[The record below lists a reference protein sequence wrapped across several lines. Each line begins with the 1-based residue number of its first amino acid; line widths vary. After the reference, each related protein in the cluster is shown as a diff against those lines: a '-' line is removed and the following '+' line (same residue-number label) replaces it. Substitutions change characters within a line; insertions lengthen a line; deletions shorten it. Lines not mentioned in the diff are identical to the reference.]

1 MLGKGKVAELR
12 AIARSHKLAAGSQT
26 VPNSVV
32 EIAISQGKTPPRGP
46 TPSRALPAPE
56 RKKLA
61 LKRPKRKTPHVLSE
75 EEDDDEATE
84 DGLITKRKR
93 VTTSTPP
100 ALPTPTPPS
109 PPVPLETVQATSL
122 AAAPIVI
129 ESGSPNYAEDPPS
142 ASTPFVSAGEGP
154 PSTTSIVGAVLGEDE
169 GAQVSPTPIA
179 EVPASPARLEA
190 PLAAQTQEGGGES
203 QHQTPL
209 APPASASSLPDPFKE
224 TLGPFAAQLKIMV
237 EDLPSL
243 VSRAVKD
250 SLKKLQ
256 EENSELKESNLMIR
270 AEVEKLTCN
279 LLMTEMEHSRL
290 EDALDAELRNTRKE
304 ASDLR
309 QKLHLQLQ
317 EKIDLE
323 SKLVPLRVK
332 VVDLEAA
339 RKAEASKVER
349 IEKRSADREIL
360 LGKVEADRDK
370 ALAELS
376 QAHEEATKVDA
387 ELAQA
392 RGESKKAI
400 EELARAHE
408 EKEGL
413 KNQIHELEQS
423 AAQILT
429 SGFEVALEQM

>member
-1 MLGKGKVAELR
+1 MLGKGKLVELR

-32 EIAISQGKTPPRGP
+32 EIAISQGKPPPRGP
-46 TPSRALPAPE
+46 TPSGALPAQE

-61 LKRPKRKTPHVLSE
+61 LKRPKRKTPQVVSE
-75 EEDDDEATE
+75 EEVDDEAIE

-129 ESGSPNYAEDPPS
+129 ESGSPDYAEDPPS
-142 ASTPFVSAGEGP
+142 ASTPFVSVGEGP
-154 PSTTSIVGAVLGEDE
+154 PSTISIAGAVLGEDE
-169 GAQVSPTPIA
+169 GAQVSPAPVA
-179 EVPASPARLEA
+179 EVPASPPRLKT

-203 QHQTPL
+203 QHQTPP
-209 APPASASSLPDPFKE
+209 APPTPASSLPDPFKE
-224 TLGPFAAQLKIMV
+224 TLGPFAAQLKIMA

-256 EENSELKESNLMIR
+256 EENSELKESKLMIR
-270 AEVEKLTCN
+270 AEAEKLTCN

-309 QKLHLQLQ
+309 
-317 EKIDLE
+317 
-323 SKLVPLRVK
+323 
-332 VVDLEAA
+332 
-339 RKAEASKVER
+339 
-349 IEKRSADREIL
+349 
-360 LGKVEADRDK
+360 
-370 ALAELS
+370 
-376 QAHEEATKVDA
+376 
-387 ELAQA
+387 
-392 RGESKKAI
+392 
-400 EELARAHE
+400 
-408 EKEGL
+408 
-413 KNQIHELEQS
+413 
-423 AAQILT
+423 
-429 SGFEVALEQM
+429 